1 MAKPA
6 MAAQEAAALFTPP
19 PMPSAPLEESK
30 PLTRVCF
37 GSCYAPQFKQ
47 SHVWRSILGLKPAA
61 FLYIGDNVYQRAETG
76 RPDLRELREAY
87 GLLAD
92 DPDFAALRAATPV
105 LPVWDDHD
113 YGMNNAG
120 ANFGPR
126 EQSEALFKHV
136 WAIPP
141 DDPRSRREGIYF
153 SRTCGPPGQRTQLI
167 LLDQRYFLT
176 GKTMLGEKQWRWL
189 EGLLAEPADL
199 RIIASPTPVLTQAQR
214 FEGWRD
220 WPHERTRLFELL
232 GRSNGA
238 VIVSGDSHVGA
249 HYRREEGLAYPL
261 LELTASSLNFPWPE
275 HTHIPPGPDDP
286 TRIGPVLWESNFGA
300 VDIDWE
306 SREVSLTLHDDAGRR
321 QSAQTI
327 ALSQLRAG

>member
-1 MAKPA
+1 
-6 MAAQEAAALFTPP
+6 
-19 PMPSAPLEESK
+19 
-30 PLTRVCF
+30 
-37 GSCYAPQFKQ
+37 
-47 SHVWRSILGLKPAA
+47 
-61 FLYIGDNVYQRAETG
+61 
-76 RPDLRELREAY
+76 
-87 GLLAD
+87 
-92 DPDFAALRAATPV
+92 
-105 LPVWDDHD
+105 
-113 YGMNNAG
+113 MNNAD

-126 EQSEALFKHV
+126 EQSEALFRHV

-189 EGLLAEPADL
+189 EGLLTEPVDL

-220 WPHERTRLFELL
+220 WPAERERLFDLL

-238 VIVSGDSHVGA
+238 IIVSGDSHVGA
-249 HYRREEGLAYPL
+249 HYRRGEGLAYPL

-286 TRIGPVLWESNFGA
+286 TRIGPVYWESNFGA
-300 VDIDWE
+300 VEIDWDN
-306 SREVSLTLHDDAGRR
+306 REVSLVLHDDAGRR

-327 ALSQLRAG
+327 ALSKLRAG